1 MKISQAMHSSSMEM
15 EPIYNLESVLPPV
28 VYDFVIASEVSKI
41 YHNIVETPRTIYMD
55 SHIYNKAE
63 NEYRTLLMSILT
75 DGRFRTHYIN

>member
-1 MKISQAMHSSSMEM
+1 MKTSQATHSNSVEM

-41 YHNIVETPRTIYMD
+41 YHNTIETKVTDSRIYC
-55 SHIYNKAE
+55 KAE
-63 NEYRTLLMSILT
+63 NEYRTLLMSILS